1 MQLEAWRQTGSVIRS
16 VAAETN
22 YMQEG
27 IGALLIPF
35 DHWAHV
41 NSPWLIH
48 TKLQARWQAYLHV
61 HAVDGD
67 EEPRLVPGA
76 QLGDGVSPPHVE
88 RPVRQAEALQNHL
101 APLDPVP
108 PTTQSDFQEQQN
120 RSCVSPVEEPRHG

>member
-1 MQLEAWRQTGSVIRS
+1 ML
-16 VAAETN
+16 
-22 YMQEG
+22 
-27 IGALLIPF
+27 PF
-35 DHWAHV
+35 DHGAHV
-41 NSPWLIH
+41 NGPWLIH
-48 TKLQARWQAYLHV
+48 TKLQARLAAYLHV

-108 PTTQSDFQEQQN
+108 PTTQSNFSRAAQTGPALVQS
-120 RSCVSPVEEPRHG
+120 RSQDTDGYAMLISRWVSGHERPYK